1 VGKRIADAIFN
12 GGGTSEGAS
21 HTEKV
26 T

>member
-1 VGKRIADAIFN
+1 VGERIADAIFN